1 MYNQYISSME
11 EMNVVPERTWV
22 AAFSH
27 RLQRQ
32 WPTVNPAQLEELAA
46 ALCRD
51 THLRALEPTD
61 AAAEWL
67 RPVLH
72 E

>member
-1 MYNQYISSME
+1 MDVQYIASMDE
-11 EMNVVPERTWV
+11 TNPVPERTWV

-32 WPTVNPAQLEELAA
+32 WPTVDPAQLEELAA
-46 ALCRD
+46 ALCQD
-51 THLRALEPTD
+51 AYLRALEPTD
-61 AAAEWL
+61 AAARWL